1 MALNMVLIVWL
12 SVFGTVKTDAVP
24 SFKGGAKS
32 LNSFISN
39 NLIYPEYAKQNCLQG
54 TVQISFRLTKQGRI
68 FESKVEK
75 GFGIDLDSEALRI
88 VRLTSGKWLVPT
100 SFDTSQAIVIPINF
114 TLKEYNCNERS
125 PDEINEAIAAYK
137 ARQDLSHAVI
147 NFYEKKSSGSYSAAD
162 EVKILELKQ
171 QLGYDERFF
180 DRLLRQAQQK
190 HKQGDKEGACEDLN
204 LIRKLGSNKSEKL
217 LSERCR

>member
-1 MALNMVLIVWL
+1 MH
-12 SVFGTVKTDAVP
+12 
-24 SFKGGAKS
+24 
-32 LNSFISN
+32 
-39 NLIYPEYAKQNCLQG
+39 
-54 TVQISFRLTKQGRI
+54 
-68 FESKVEK
+68 K

-88 VRLTSGKWLVPT
+88 VRLTTGKWLVPGA
-100 SFDTSQAIVIPINF
+100 FDTTQAIVIPINF

-137 ARQDLSHAVI
+137 ARQDLSKAVI
-147 NFYEKKSSGSYSAAD
+147 NFYEKKSSGSYSASD
-162 EVKILELKQ
+162 EDKILELKQ

-190 HKQGDKEGACEDLN
+190 FKQGDKEGSCEDLN

-217 LSERCR
+217 LSEKCQ